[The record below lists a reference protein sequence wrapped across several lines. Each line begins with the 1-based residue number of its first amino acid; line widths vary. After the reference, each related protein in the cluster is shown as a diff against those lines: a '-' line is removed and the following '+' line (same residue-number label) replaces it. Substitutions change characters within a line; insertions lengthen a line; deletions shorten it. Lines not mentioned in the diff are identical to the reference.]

1 MFSSVAALLKPT
13 STKPAESMT
22 VLALA
27 ASAASPEPA
36 RTPSKLVYNAYKK
49 AGIRQYVV
57 DGDLRDRHVLAT
69 QRQHERTLGAL
80 QNRHAAFLNA
90 FGKRYIERNQAD
102 RKFIATDPTNF
113 AMHKA
118 ELEAREKVFKDSDD
132 GYLKDIK
139 DINETFNNDIAAI
152 TNEFD
157 KIHRDIKIEA
167 EQNKNTYAA
176 ALVVAR
182 AEYNQALR
190 IAADQKRSAYGEL
203 PAAKRRN
210 LDKKNLGE

>member
-1 MFSSVAALLKPT
+1 MYK
-13 STKPAESMT
+13 
-22 VLALA
+22 
-27 ASAASPEPA
+27 
-36 RTPSKLVYNAYKK
+36 AYKK
-49 AGIRQYVV
+49 AGSQQYVV
-57 DGDLRDRHVLAT
+57 DGDLRDRQVLAMN
-69 QRQHERTLGAL
+69 QQHEKTLGA
-80 QNRHAAFLNA
+80 QQKRHAAILIA
-90 FGKRYIERNQAD
+90 FDNRYIVRNQAD
-102 RKFIATDPTNF
+102 RKFIAIDPTNV
-113 AMHKA
+113 AIHKA
-118 ELEAREKVFKDSDD
+118 EFEAHKKVFKDSDD
-132 GYLKDIK
+132 VYLKDIK

-182 AEYNQALR
+182 AEYNRALKL
-190 IAADQKRSAYGEL
+190 AADQKRSADGEL